1 MQCYRDEEK
10 RDLCLSYLNGI
21 SVFQFGLSL
30 NVSTLNRW
38 QPRPL
43 VLSGYWKD
51 TNPEIDIGADV
62 AAGIAEES
70 PAPGP
75 DFVRTLSEP
84 IPEVGG
90 LGYVRRGLLNE
101 DEALKLILQSSPV
114 TFSPDTSSALGL
126 TSSKETEAV
135 QTEDCPLKEVP
146 EDVQDSHV
154 ENCDVQPE
162 LKMYSSFIEEDVT
175 EPVIDLEWDNPVVEP
190 LTTLSPCLAEE
201 LLQFSVED
209 KYGQEEE
216 VVGEEE
222 EEVKIENIDKP
233 ESVEEEEA
241 GEESVPG
248 SPVSDGSSNLSLR
261 ESPVS
266 RPNLVLR
273 PDLTAGLPG
282 RDLITEQ
289 TRRQQRL
296 AGLGFSQTPSLRVT
310 GLSLASS
317 LSLTRCL
324 DLICHE
330 VGLDAQDWR
339 CEDCGK
345 SIGAIFGEPRLC
357 SFTMKYYCEECH
369 TNTDLAVIPA
379 RLLYNWDGETYK
391 VARSSMIFLQAVA
404 TKPIITITTFSPSL
418 ARLAPV
424 LDVVHRMRKQLV
436 YFSAYLSACSR
447 AGQEGVKVSLAETV
461 WPREYL
467 YTETETYSI
476 ADLQQLHSGLL
487 VSTLAAAVKL
497 CYGHVSKCLVCSGR
511 GFICE
516 ICRDKRPVYPFN
528 LDTTTQCRDC
538 HTVFHSACSKDLL
551 TCPKCERLE
560 TRDLQWLVT
569 SSKLSRETAGD

>member
-1 MQCYRDEEK
+1 MQYYRDEEK

-62 AAGIAEES
+62 AAGIVEES
-70 PAPGP
+70 PARGP

-126 TSSKETEAV
+126 TSSKEAEAV
-135 QTEDCPLKEVP
+135 QKEDGPRKEVP

-201 LLQFSVED
+201 LELTVED
-209 KYGQEEE
+209 KYDQEEE
-216 VVGEEE
+216 VVVEEE
-222 EEVKIENIDKP
+222 EEVIIENIDKP

-282 RDLITEQ
+282 RVPGSPVSD
-289 TRRQQRL
+289 
-296 AGLGFSQTPSLRVT
+296 G
-310 GLSLASS
+310 SS
-317 LSLTRCL
+317 NLL
-324 DLICHE
+324 H
-330 VGLDAQDWR
+330 VM
-339 CEDCGK
+339 
-345 SIGAIFGEPRLC
+345 
-357 SFTMKYYCEECH
+357 SF
-369 TNTDLAVIPA
+369 
-379 RLLYNWDGETYK
+379 
-391 VARSSMIFLQAVA
+391 
-404 TKPIITITTFSPSL
+404 
-418 ARLAPV
+418 
-424 LDVVHRMRKQLV
+424 
-436 YFSAYLSACSR
+436 
-447 AGQEGVKVSLAETV
+447 AET
-461 WPREYL
+461 
-467 YTETETYSI
+467 TT
-476 ADLQQLHSGLL
+476 LQLL
-487 VSTLAAAVKL
+487 VSR
-497 CYGHVSKCLVCSGR
+497 VSWSG
-511 GFICE
+511 
-516 ICRDKRPVYPFN
+516 
-528 LDTTTQCRDC
+528 
-538 HTVFHSACSKDLL
+538 
-551 TCPKCERLE
+551 
-560 TRDLQWLVT
+560 
-569 SSKLSRETAGD
+569 